1 MFWNRIKQISI
12 GDAKKLIKEEGTL
25 LYDVRRPADYEKSH
39 ETGALPANKGKIKKL
54 VETDDRS
61 KYINCY
67 CYRGVSSHIARKH
80 LMKAGFENG
89 WNLKGGF
96 AAWQK
101 KSGDTVH
108 T

>member
-1 MFWNRIKQISI
+1 MFWNQIKQISVE
-12 GDAKKLIKEEGTL
+12 DAKKLIKEEGTL

-39 ETGALPANKGKIKKL
+39 ATGALLANKGKIKNL

-61 KYINCY
+61 KHIVCY
-67 CYRGVSSHIARKH
+67 CYRGVSSRIACKH
-80 LMKAGFENG
+80 LMKAGFENV
-89 WNLKGGF
+89 WNLKGGY